1 MSTRLVQ
8 LEEFYREDPNDPFNL
23 YALALEYQKI
33 NIEKST
39 ELFNELL
46 ARHEDYIPAYYHAA
60 QLYLSLNNTEH
71 AIAILEKGIPKARA
85 KNETKAAN
93 ELQILLDELIL

>member
-1 MSTRLVQ
+1 MSIRLVQ

-23 YALALEYQKI
+23 YALALEYQKT
-33 NIEKST
+33 NVEKSR

-46 ARHEDYIPAYYHAA
+46 ATHEDYIPAYYHAA

-71 AIAILEKGIPKARA
+71 AIVILEKGIPKART
-85 KNETKAAN
+85 KNETKAAR
-93 ELQILLDELIL
+93 ELQTLLDELTL